1 MAYISFQPKDYFNTS
16 LWTGTGSDPLTV
28 TGVGFQPDWTWIKRR
43 ELNHHRVMDS
53 VRGATYEM
61 YADVNSAQYG
71 ESQGLKSWNTDGY
84 VLGNNA
90 GYNAN
95 GGTYAGWS
103 WKMGTTSGLSGGTIT
118 PTAYSIN
125 AAAGM
130 GIYQYTGTG
139 SAGTIA
145 HGLGKVPEF
154 IIAKRASHTG
164 SWVVYHKSIGNANE
178 FYLDATD
185 GQSSASATWNSTT
198 PTSTVWSV
206 GTDQNN
212 TSGYTII
219 NYVFAPVRGFSHFGT
234 YDGSANANG
243 VFVHCGFKPAW
254 LMIKSTTAST
264 QWTMFDNKRGYNG
277 SNGQLYADSNEAE
290 GFATTLDLVSN
301 GFKLRAADNGV
312 NAGQKYCY
320 MAFAADPFV
329 ASNGDPATAR

>member
-1 MAYISFQPKDYFNTS
+1 MAYISFQPKDYFNTV
-16 LWTGTGSDPLTV
+16 LWTGTGSEQTIS
-28 TGVGFQPDWTWIKRR
+28 GVGFQPDWTWVKRR
-43 ELNHHRVMDS
+43 EIKDHNAYDA
-53 VRGATYEM
+53 VRGATKPIYPN
-61 YADVNSAQYG
+61 DSSGQDTDAQ
-71 ESQGLKSWNTDGY
+71 SLKSWNADGF
-84 VLGNNA
+84 VLGTATNVNA
-90 GYNAN
+90 S
-95 GGTYAGWS
+95 GGTYCAWN

-154 IIAKRASHTG
+154 IISKRTSHSG
-164 SWVVYHKSIGNANE
+164 SFVVYHKSIGNANE
-178 FYLDATD
+178 FYLNATD

-206 GTDQNN
+206 GNDQNN

-219 NYVFAPVRGFSHFGT
+219 TYAFAPVRGFSHFGT

-243 VFVHCGFKPAW
+243 VFVHCGFKPGW

-264 QWTMFDNKRGYNG
+264 QWIMFDNKRGYNG
-277 SNGQLYADSNEAE
+277 SNGQLYADSSEAE
-290 GFATTLDLVSN
+290 GTAESVDFVSN

-312 NAGQKYCY
+312 NAAQKYCY

-329 ASNGDPATAR
+329 ASNGNPSTAR